1 MQAKSRIKGQSESDR
16 DALRKAIDAADV
28 SLRKLAADA
37 GVSDGTVRAFLDGRT
52 EHLTTGTA
60 DKIAGALGTTWS
72 AIIGRQIASNPGAS
86 RLRQLPVLQASTL
99 QSKPN
104 GLPVFQLHT
113 DQAPVDVR
121 RAVPPALVMSPRA
134 FAFRVP
140 SLDFAPR
147 FQPGELVACDPD
159 RTPGMGDDVL
169 AKLKTGWVIGGLASA
184 ELEQVQLQ
192 VGRELRSIARANIDQ
207 LIYILRRGDFLGS

>member
-1 MQAKSRIKGQSESDR
+1 MQAKSRVKGQSESDR

-72 AIIGRQIASNPGAS
+72 AIQVASNPGAS
-86 RLRQLPVLQASTL
+86 RLRQLPVLQASAL
-99 QSKPN
+99 PIKPN
-104 GLPVFQLHT
+104 GLPVFQLHA
-113 DQAPVDVR
+113 DQPPIDVR
-121 RAVPPALVMSPRA
+121 RSVPPALVMSPRA

-169 AKLKTGWVIGGLASA
+169 ARLKTGWVIGGLASA

-192 VGRELRSIARANIDQ
+192 VGRELRSITRANIDQ